1 MLSDRVSP
9 GREVFL
15 IYPSLGKA
23 GSLAGEGAAVPPGR
37 MGMLLRAAVLL
48 SSLLHCSG
56 ESGLGMAPALL
67 CLRVLGRGGSVLGR
81 A

>member
-1 MLSDRVSP
+1 MLGDRESP

-23 GSLAGEGAAVPPGR
+23 DQPGWRGSSPEGR
-37 MGMLLRAAVLL
+37 MGMVLRAAVLL

-56 ESGLGMAPALL
+56 ESGLGTGPRPA
-67 CLRVLGRGGSVLGR
+67 VLGRGSSVLG
-81 A
+81 